1 VKEAIAVRR
10 ARLVGIWLAVLA
22 LASCAAE
29 TTQETTGTTA
39 EGGTAGQPLTQVT
52 MRLDWIASGEH
63 TEFFVADEL
72 GFFAEEG
79 LDVTILEGAGSTSVL
94 GLISAKENDFGLA
107 DFGALTRNR
116 AEGVEAVM
124 VMNIFRKNPSGI
136 LSLESAGINGP
147 EDLVGKTV
155 GAAPGEGPLAT
166 FPAYL
171 ATADV
176 NPEDVTIV
184 NIDPS
189 AKVAAL
195 CSGQVDAI
203 IEFATAEGPP
213 ARATCEETV
222 VEQLYSDF
230 GVTAISSG
238 IVVHPDTIAERPDI
252 IASFVRALQRGLEYD
267 KANPE
272 DAAQIVNDR
281 FPQTVPYETG
291 LDQLMVNIAISEPP
305 EGKPYGYMDPDEVG
319 ASLDIYETYLG
330 LEDPLP
336 ADEYYT
342 NDFTEE

>member
-1 VKEAIAVRR
+1 
-10 ARLVGIWLAVLA
+10 
-22 LASCAAE
+22 
-29 TTQETTGTTA
+29 
-39 EGGTAGQPLTQVT
+39 

-72 GFFAEEG
+72 GYFADEG
-79 LDVTILEGAGSTSVL
+79 LAVTILEGAGSTTVL
-94 GLISAKENDFGLA
+94 GLISSKENDFGLA
-107 DFGALTRNR
+107 DFGALTKNV
-116 AEGVEAVM
+116 AEGVNAVM

-171 ATADV
+171 ATAGIE
-176 NPEDVTIV
+176 EDQVTVV
-184 NIDPS
+184 NIDPA

-195 CSGQVDAI
+195 CSGRVDAI

-238 IVVHPDTIAERPDI
+238 IVVHPDTIAERPEI
-252 IASFVRALQRGLEYD
+252 VQGFVRALQRALEYD
-267 KANPE
+267 KKNPDE
-272 DAAQIVNDR
+272 AIAIVNNR
-281 FPQTVPYETG
+281 FPQTVPLDTG
-291 LDQLMVNIAISEPP
+291 LDQLNVNITITEPP
-305 EGKPYGYMDPDEVG
+305 AGKPYGYMDPQEVED
-319 ASLDIYETYLG
+319 SLKIYEQYLG

-336 ADEYYT
+336 AEEYYT
-342 NDFTEE
+342 NRFTES